1 VVIGSAF
8 LLLAVLMLL
17 GVGYFV
23 MLERSRRFALLDR
36 RIAAVAEPV
45 AAMRLPGRMRIP
57 DFVAPLLAQAQ
68 IEPTPRMVS
77 IAAGGLA
84 LLFVSALALG
94 GAGAALLALL
104 LPAGGIVYYIRQ
116 RAFSRVDALIEAL
129 PFYLD
134 GVRQLLVVGSSL
146 TQALVRALPSA
157 AIELQAFLGPAV
169 RRIELGAPVA
179 ESMQGL
185 AERLCVPEVS
195 MLAAAIGVNL
205 RFGGPMS
212 AVLGN
217 LAQIVRERL
226 RVRRELRSATAEVR
240 VSTRLLM
247 AMPVVMAGFLFF
259 ANRAYIDFF
268 LHEPRGH
275 FLGMLAIGLQLAG
288 MLVMRRMMRAAF

>member
-1 VVIGSAF
+1 VIGAAY
-8 LLLAVLMLL
+8 LLLALLMLL

-23 MLERSRRFALLDR
+23 MLERNRRVALLDR
-36 RIAAVAEPV
+36 RIAAVTEP
-45 AAMRLPGRMRIP
+45 AALIRLPGPMRIP

-77 IAAGGLA
+77 IVAGVVA
-84 LLFVSALALG
+84 LLFILALALG
-94 GAGAALLALL
+94 GAGTALAALL
-104 LPAGGIVYYIRQ
+104 LPAGGLIFYIRQ
-116 RAFSRVDALIEAL
+116 RAFARVDALIEAL

-146 TQALVRALPSA
+146 PQALVRTLPAA
-157 AIELQAFLGPAV
+157 AIELQSFLGPAV
-169 RRIELGAPVA
+169 RRIEMGAPVA
-179 ESMQGL
+179 EAMQGF
-185 AERLCVPEVS
+185 AGRLRVPEIS
-195 MLAAAIGVNL
+195 MLAAAIGANL

-226 RVRRELRSATAEVR
+226 RIHRELRSATAEVR

-247 AMPVVMAGFLFF
+247 AMPVVMVAFLFF

-268 LHEPRGH
+268 LDEPRGH
-275 FLGMLAIGLQLAG
+275 FLGVLAIGLQLTG

>member
-1 VVIGSAF
+1 MVIGAAY
-8 LLLAVLMLL
+8 LLLALLTLL
-17 GVGYFV
+17 GVGYYL
-23 MLERSRRFALLDR
+23 MLERNRGAALLDR
-36 RIAAVAEPV
+36 RIAAVAEP
-45 AAMRLPGRMRIP
+45 AAAVRLAGPMRIP

-77 IAAGGLA
+77 LVVGLLL
-84 LLFVSALALG
+84 LLFVSALSLA
-94 GAGAALLALL
+94 GAGAALAAAL
-104 LPAGGIVYYIRQ
+104 LPAGALIFYVRQ
-116 RAFSRVDALIEAL
+116 RAFARVDALIEAL

-134 GVRQLLVVGSSL
+134 GVRQLMVVGSSL
-146 TQALVRALPSA
+146 PQALVRALPA
-157 AIELQAFLGPAV
+157 AASELQSFVGPAV

-179 ESMQGL
+179 ETMQGL
-185 AERLCVPEVS
+185 ALRLRVPEVS
-195 MLAAAIGVNL
+195 MLAAAIGANL

-247 AMPVVMAGFLFF
+247 AMPVAMAAFLFF
-259 ANRAYIDFF
+259 ANRAYFDFF

-288 MLVMRRMMRAAF
+288 MLIMRRMMRASF